1 MSSAE
6 DKRSDAALMAA
17 IAAGEQSAYAA
28 LVSRH
33 SMRFF
38 RLAYRLTGRHEDAE
52 DVVQDAFIQLWRAP
66 HMWDPSRG
74 SLFTTWFYQVVSNR
88 ALSLRRQAAR
98 HPQEALGD
106 IIDSQCGAEEA
117 LNAKHRRLWLESRI
131 RALPERQKLAL
142 VLCFYEELSN
152 HEAAEA
158 MGIGIKALQSLLM
171 RAKAALREDINSFD
185 ELKAGGRG

>member
-1 MSSAE
+1 MSGAE
-6 DKRSDAALMAA
+6 DKRSDAALMAG

-52 DVVQDAFIQLWRAP
+52 DVVQDAFVQLWRAP
-66 HMWDPSRG
+66 HMWDPTHG
-74 SLFTTWFYQVVSNR
+74 SLFTTWFYQVISNR

-106 IIDSQCGAEEA
+106 IVDSQCGAEET

-152 HEAAEA
+152 QDAAEV

-171 RAKAALREDINSFD
+171 RAKATLREDINSFD
-185 ELKAGGRG
+185 ELKAGGQG